1 MLATLRKCL
10 AFLPLRARW
19 RWAWLVPLAVT
30 SALLEAIGAITV
42 FVLIKI
48 INNPSQ
54 VASLPV
60 ISTIYAVLPWHEE
73 RQVVFSFTIL
83 VALFYILK
91 NSLLAVAAYMQS
103 TVASDS
109 VAALARRMLTGY
121 LTAPYAF
128 HFQRNSAELI
138 RNITDS
144 VEVVFRQVLLS
155 AVGLVSE
162 VLVITGIIAILM
174 VTAPFVTL
182 ITTVILFGAVVGLL
196 RLTRRVFARWGAQQ
210 QELKRAILQNLQQSL
225 GGLKEVKV
233 MGREGFFCDL
243 FTSRHDALVRLH
255 ARHAAVTTIPRLLI
269 ETVFVCGMLL
279 VILLVTGRGKTG
291 LDLVPLLGLYAYA
304 GFRIIPS
311 AYRILLHLGSIRLGA
326 AATNQVY
333 ADFISFDHPLSVP
346 FSESNGEG
354 LRFADRLVLDQ
365 VSYTY
370 DGTPAP
376 VLQDVALTIRRG
388 ESVGIVGPT
397 GVGKSA
403 LIDLILGLLQPSSG
417 RITIDGRDIFQALRS
432 WQRKIGYVPQSIFL
446 VDDSMRR
453 NIAFGLKDAD
463 IDEPRLQAA
472 VRMAQLEEFVA
483 SLPPGLDTIVGE
495 RGVQLSGG
503 QRQRVGIARALY
515 HEPEVLIFDEAT
527 SALDNQT
534 ERAVIGAI
542 EALRGEKTLVI
553 VAHRLSTVRVCDR
566 LVFLRDGRVAG
577 CGSFDELLA
586 SNEDFRAMAATAS
599 GNGSSHDR

>member
-10 AFLPLRARW
+10 TFLPLQARW

-30 SALLEAIGAITV
+30 GALLEAIGAATV
-42 FVLIKI
+42 FALIKI
-48 INNPSQ
+48 ISNPSQ
-54 VASLPV
+54 ATSLPV
-60 ISTIYAVLPWHEE
+60 ISTIYTILPWHEE
-73 RQVVFSFTIL
+73 RRVVFSFTIL

-91 NSLLAVAAYMQS
+91 NILLAVVAYTQS

-109 VAALARRMLTGY
+109 VAVLARHMLRGY

-138 RNITDS
+138 RNITDA

-155 AVGLVSE
+155 AVGLVTE
-162 VLVITGIIAILM
+162 VLIVAGIVTILT

-182 ITTVILFGAVVGLL
+182 ITTVILFGVMVSLL
-196 RLTRRVFARWGAQQ
+196 KFTRRVFTRWGAQQ

-243 FTSRHDALVRLH
+243 FANQQDVLQRVH
-255 ARHAAVTTIPRLLI
+255 ARHATVTTIPRLLI

-279 VILLVTGRGKTG
+279 VILLVTGRGKVG
-291 LDLVPLLGLYAYA
+291 QDLVPLLGLYAYA

-311 AYRILLHLGSIRLGA
+311 ANRILLLLGNIRLGT
-326 AATNQVY
+326 AATNHVY
-333 ADFISFDHPLSVP
+333 TDFLSFAEHPLTVS
-346 FSESNGEG
+346 FGESNGEG
-354 LRFADRLVLDQ
+354 LTFTDRLVLDQ
-365 VSYTY
+365 VSYRY
-370 DGTPAP
+370 DSTQIP
-376 VLQDVALTIRRG
+376 VLQDVTLTICQG

-397 GVGKSA
+397 GVGKST

-417 RITIDGRDIFQALRS
+417 RITIDGEDIFQALRS

-446 VDDSMRR
+446 VDDSLRH
-453 NIAFGLKDAD
+453 NIAFGLQDTD
-463 IDEPRLQAA
+463 IDEQRLQAA

-483 SLPPGLDTIVGE
+483 SVPRGLDTIVGE
-495 RGVQLSGG
+495 RGVRLSGG

-515 HEPEVLIFDEAT
+515 HAPEVLVFDEAT

-542 EALRGEKTLVI
+542 EALRREKTLVI

-566 LVFLRDGRVAG
+566 LVFLRDGRIAG
-577 CGSFDELLA
+577 CGSFDELLRNNA
-586 SNEDFRAMAATAS
+586 DFRAMAAAVS
-599 GNGSSHDR
+599 GNGAGS